1 MSAGSAD
8 DQRSARYWRMLEAEV
23 RSLANAMTDRGP
35 KRVLLTIAEAD
46 KRLAERAA
54 LREPRPLIEN
64 ASFGPE
70 IFAGDR

>member
-8 DQRSARYWRMLEAEV
+8 DQRSARYWRMLEA
-23 RSLANAMTDRGP
+23 RSLASAMTDRGP
-35 KRVLLTIAEAD
+35 KRVLLSIAEAY